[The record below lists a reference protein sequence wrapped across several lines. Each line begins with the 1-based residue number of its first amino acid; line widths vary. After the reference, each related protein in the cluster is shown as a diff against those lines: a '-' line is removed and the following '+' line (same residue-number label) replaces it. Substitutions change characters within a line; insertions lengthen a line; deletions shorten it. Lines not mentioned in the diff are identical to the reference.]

1 MMRLAAVLALLL
13 SASVSASEA
22 SHPTFTNL
30 PADPAPPGL
39 VRGLHYWISNE
50 DTLELFHNAV
60 KDKGGVYVG
69 VGTDQNYL
77 LGAWARAEGL
87 VLLDFDQS
95 VVDLHRVYRVIFLAA
110 ETPGAFLELWQKQS
124 RSEVRRLIQ
133 EGYSDKRQRAG
144 ALLALNTA
152 RGAVER
158 RFGRLMAQMAK
169 ANQTCFLTNAAD
181 YAHLRRLFQEDKVF
195 MVRGDLTA
203 RRTMKALGEALSAS
217 GKTVGVLYL
226 SNAEQYFAYDA
237 QYRNNIRGL
246 ALTENSVVL
255 RTSGERGIP
264 HVKGTHY
271 HYNTQSGPN
280 FVAWLD
286 DKKTRKSVTMLRFA
300 AAEGQVRGLSR
311 LDTPP
316 AEAREAAK
324 QKLLAKRRVKRAPA
338 RTLPAR
344 AENLP

>member
-1 MMRLAAVLALLL
+1 MRLAAVLALFI
-13 SASVSASEA
+13 SASVSAGEA
-22 SHPTFTNL
+22 SLSAFSNL
-30 PADPAPPGL
+30 PADPAPPEL

-50 DTLELFHNAV
+50 DNLELFYDAV

-77 LGAWARAEGL
+77 MGAWARAEAL
-87 VLLDFDQS
+87 VLVDFDQS

-110 ETPGAFLELWQKQS
+110 ETPEAFLQLWQRQS
-124 RSEVRRLIQ
+124 RPEVRRLIQ

-152 RGAVER
+152 RWAVER
-158 RFGRLMAQMAK
+158 RFGRLMAQMTK

-203 RRTMKALGEALSAS
+203 QRTLSALGEALSES
-217 GKTVGVLYL
+217 GKAVGVLYL
-226 SNAEQYFAYDA
+226 SNAEQYFSYDA
-237 QYRNNIRGL
+237 QYRKNLRGL
-246 ALTENSVVL
+246 GLTENTVVL

-271 HYNTQSGPN
+271 HYNMQSGPS
-280 FVAWLD
+280 FAAWLD
-286 DKKTRKSVTMLRFA
+286 DPKTRKSVTMLRLA
-300 AAEGQVRGLSR
+300 TADGPVRGLSR
-311 LDTPP
+311 LDTRPD
-316 AEAREAAK
+316 EAREAAK
-324 QKLLAKRRVKRAPA
+324 QKLLAKRPMKRAPA
-338 RTLPAR
+338 RTLPTR
-344 AENLP
+344 AESLP

>member
-1 MMRLAAVLALLL
+1 MRLAAVLALFF

-22 SHPTFTNL
+22 SPSSFANL
-30 PADPAPPGL
+30 PADPAPPEL

-50 DTLELFHNAV
+50 DNLELFHDAV

-110 ETPGAFLELWQKQS
+110 ETPEAFLQLWRKQS
-124 RSEVRRLIQ
+124 RPELRRLIR
-133 EGYSDKRQRAG
+133 EGYSDKRQQAG

-158 RFGRLMAQMAK
+158 RLGRVIAQMAK
-169 ANQTCFLTNAAD
+169 ANQPSFLTDAGQ
-181 YAHLRRLFQEDKVF
+181 YSHLRRLFQEDKVS

-203 RRTMKALGEALSAS
+203 RRTMKALGEALSES

-226 SNAEQYFAYDA
+226 SNAEQYFPYGA
-237 QYRNNIRGL
+237 QYRKNMRGL

-271 HYNTQSGPN
+271 HYNTQTGAN

-286 DKKTRKSVTMLRFA
+286 DTKTRKSVTMLRFA
-300 AAEGQVRGLSR
+300 AAEGTVRGRSR
-311 LDTPP
+311 LDTAP

-324 QKLLAKRRVKRAPA
+324 QKLLAKRPMKRAA
-338 RTLPAR
+338 GRTPPAR